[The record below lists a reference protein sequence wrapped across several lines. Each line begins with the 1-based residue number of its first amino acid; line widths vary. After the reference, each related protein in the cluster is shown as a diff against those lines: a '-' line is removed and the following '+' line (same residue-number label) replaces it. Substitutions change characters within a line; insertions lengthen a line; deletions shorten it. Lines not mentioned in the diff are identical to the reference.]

1 MEEVRTFLA
10 SSTIHGLAYI
20 GASNRR
26 LVKSFWIFVVISGFI
41 ISALMICQSFK
52 AWSENPVTTTIETRP
67 ITEIKFPKVTVCP
80 PKNTV
85 TDLNHDILTIEKLF
99 LNNLTRIELRNYAL
113 ELLYDHVNDIIVT
126 NLSMLQNKDMNYN
139 WYHGYTYIQLPTSRT
154 DYNVHHFVNTYATSG
169 NITTQYFGDKFDVM
183 KVERDISCYF
193 SINSP
198 KNIRDNSNVTLHF
211 EIDKISMRDLSKGKD
226 RFYFDS
232 DKITADEGQV
242 YRNFSPPGFYHHMQ
256 LHRKVSN
263 EDVNSNKLEKMPGLR
278 LRWYYTGMEVQPEP
292 YFSEINDNT
301 KSFIRNISRI
311 IH

>member
-20 GASNRR
+20 GTSNRR

-52 AWSENPVTTTIETRP
+52 AWSENPVTTMIETRP

-211 EIDKISMRDLSKGKD
+211 EIDKISMRGLSNGKD

-311 IH
+311 ID